1 MGGTLMRRAHTA
13 LKAGTWDRSLQAG
26 TVTLSYL
33 ERHRRRLRLVTDQG
47 EPLLLDLAKAMLLG
61 DGDGLQLDEI
71 GIIEVKAA
79 HEALLEIRAG
89 SAGLAR
95 LAYHLGNRHL
105 PIQLLAETL
114 LIREDHVIA
123 DMVRRLG
130 GEVRAVTVP
139 FVPEGGAYGGGH
151 DHSSGFEDE

>member
-1 MGGTLMRRAHTA
+1 MRRAHTA
-13 LKAGTWDRSLQAG
+13 HKAGSWDRDRRAG

-61 DGDGLQLDEI
+61 EGDGLQLDD
-71 GIIEVKAA
+71 GGFVEVKAA
-79 HEALLEIRAG
+79 NEALLEIRAG
-89 SAGLAR
+89 SAGLPR

-105 PIQLLAETL
+105 PIQLLADAL
-114 LIREDHVIA
+114 LIRDDRVIA
-123 DMVRRLG
+123 DMVRGLG
-130 GEVRAVTVP
+130 GEVSAVTVP
-139 FVPEGGAYGGGH
+139 FTPEAGAYAGGH

>member
-1 MGGTLMRRAHTA
+1 MRRAHTA
-13 LKAGTWDRSLQAG
+13 LKAGSWDRDLRAG

-61 DGDGLQLDEI
+61 EGDGLQLDD
-71 GIIEVKAA
+71 GGFVEVKAA
-79 HEALLEIRAG
+79 NEALLEIRAG
-89 SAGLAR
+89 SAGLPR

-105 PIQLLAETL
+105 PIQLLADAL
-114 LIREDHVIA
+114 LIRDDHVIA
-123 DMVRRLG
+123 HMVRGLG

-139 FVPEGGAYGGGH
+139 FTPEAGAYAGGH

>member
-1 MGGTLMRRAHTA
+1 MRRAHTA
-13 LKAGTWDRSLQAG
+13 HKAGDWDTSRRAG

-47 EPLLLDLAKAMLLG
+47 EALLLDLAKAMLLG
-61 DGDGLQLDEI
+61 EGDGLELDE
-71 GIIEVKAA
+71 GGFVEVKAA
-79 HEALLEIRAG
+79 NEALLEIRAG

-105 PIQLLAETL
+105 PIQLLADRL
-114 LIREDHVIA
+114 LIRDDHVIA
-123 DMVRRLG
+123 DMVRGLG
-130 GEVRAVTVP
+130 GEVRAVNVP
-139 FVPEGGAYGGGH
+139 FVPEAGAYAGGH

>member
-1 MGGTLMRRAHTA
+1 MRRAHTA
-13 LKAGTWDRSLQAG
+13 LKAGSWDRDLRAG

-61 DGDGLQLDEI
+61 EGDGLQLDD
-71 GIIEVKAA
+71 GGFVEVKAA
-79 HEALLEIRAG
+79 NEALLEIRAG
-89 SAGLAR
+89 SAGLPR

-105 PIQLLAETL
+105 PIQLLADAL
-114 LIREDHVIA
+114 LIRDDHVIA
-123 DMVRRLG
+123 DMVRGLG
-130 GEVRAVTVP
+130 GEVSAVTVP
-139 FVPEGGAYGGGH
+139 FTPEAGAYAGGH

>member
-1 MGGTLMRRAHTA
+1 MRRAHTA
-13 LKAGTWDRSLQAG
+13 LKAGSWDRDLRAG

-61 DGDGLQLDEI
+61 EGDGLQLDD
-71 GIIEVKAA
+71 GGFVEVKAA
-79 HEALLEIRAG
+79 NEALLEIRAG
-89 SAGLAR
+89 SAGLPR

-105 PIQLLAETL
+105 PIQLLADAL
-114 LIREDHVIA
+114 LIRDDHVIA
-123 DMVRRLG
+123 DMVRGLG

-139 FVPEGGAYGGGH
+139 FTPEAGAYAGGH

>member
-1 MGGTLMRRAHTA
+1 MRRAHTA
-13 LKAGTWDRSLQAG
+13 LKAGAWDRDRRVG

-61 DGDGLQLDEI
+61 EGDGLETDD
-71 GIIEVKAA
+71 GVVEVKAA
-79 HEALLEIRAG
+79 NEALLEIRAG

-105 PIQLLAETL
+105 PIQLLDDRL
-114 LIREDHVIA
+114 LIRDDHVIA
-123 DMVRRLG
+123 DMVRGLG
-130 GEVRAVTVP
+130 GEVLAVTVP
-139 FVPEGGAYGGGH
+139 FVPEAGAYAGGH

>member
-1 MGGTLMRRAHTA
+1 MRRAHTA
-13 LKAGTWDRSLQAG
+13 LKAGGWDRDRRAG

-61 DGDGLQLDEI
+61 DGDGLETDD
-71 GIIEVKAA
+71 GIVEVKAA
-79 HEALLEIRAG
+79 NEALLEIRAG
-89 SAGLAR
+89 TAGLAR

-105 PIQLLAETL
+105 PIQLLEDRL
-114 LIREDHVIA
+114 LIRDDHVIA
-123 DMVRRLG
+123 DMVRGLG
-130 GEVRAVTVP
+130 GAVLAVNVP
-139 FVPEGGAYGGGH
+139 FVPEAGAYAGGH

>member
-1 MGGTLMRRAHTA
+1 MRRAHTA
-13 LKAGTWDRSLQAG
+13 LKAGTWDLTQRAG

-47 EPLLLDLAKAMLLG
+47 WPLLLDLAKAMLLG
-61 DGDGLQLDEI
+61 EGDGLQLDEA

-79 HEALLEIRAG
+79 NEALLEIRAG

-105 PIQLLAETL
+105 PIQLLPDRL
-114 LIREDHVIA
+114 LIRDDHVIA
-123 DMVRRLG
+123 DMVRGLG
-130 GEVRAVTVP
+130 GEVRAVTIP
-139 FVPEGGAYGGGH
+139 FIPEAGAYAGGH
-151 DHSSGFEDE
+151 DHGSGFEDE

>member
-1 MGGTLMRRAHTA
+1 MRRAHTA
-13 LKAGTWDRSLQAG
+13 LKAGSWDRDRRAG

-61 DGDGLQLDEI
+61 DGDGLETDDASI
-71 GIIEVKAA
+71 VEVKAA
-79 HEALLEIRAG
+79 NEALLEIRAG
-89 SAGLAR
+89 TAGLAR

-105 PIQLLAETL
+105 PIQLMDDRL
-114 LIREDHVIA
+114 LIRDDHVIA
-123 DMVRRLG
+123 DMVRGLG
-130 GEVRAVTVP
+130 GEVQAVTVP
-139 FVPEGGAYGGGH
+139 FVPEAGAYAGGH

>member
-1 MGGTLMRRAHTA
+1 MRRAHTA
-13 LKAGTWDRSLQAG
+13 LKAGAWDRDRRAG

-61 DGDGLQLDEI
+61 DGDGLETDD
-71 GIIEVKAA
+71 GVVEVKAA
-79 HEALLEIRAG
+79 NEALLEIRAG

-105 PIQLLAETL
+105 PIQLLDDRL
-114 LIREDHVIA
+114 LIRDDHVIA
-123 DMVRRLG
+123 DMVRGLG
-130 GEVRAVTVP
+130 GEVRAVNVP
-139 FVPEGGAYGGGH
+139 FVPEAGAYAGGH

>member
-1 MGGTLMRRAHTA
+1 MRRAHTA
-13 LKAGTWDRSLQAG
+13 FKAGTWNVDETAG

-61 DGDGLQLDEI
+61 EGDGLELDA
-71 GIIEVKAA
+71 GGYVAVKAA
-79 HEALLEIRAG
+79 NEALLEIRAG

-105 PIQLLAETL
+105 PIQLLDDRL
-114 LIREDHVIA
+114 LIRDDHVIA
-123 DMVRRLG
+123 DMVRGLG
-130 GEVRAVTVP
+130 GEVRPVNVP
-139 FVPEGGAYGGGH
+139 FVPEAGAYAGGH

>member
-1 MGGTLMRRAHTA
+1 MRRAHTA
-13 LKAGTWDRSLQAG
+13 LKAGTWDTSQRAG

-61 DGDGLQLDEI
+61 DGDGLETDD
-71 GIIEVKAA
+71 GVVEVKAA
-79 HEALLEIRAG
+79 NEALLEIRAG

-105 PIQLLAETL
+105 PIQLLDDRL
-114 LIREDHVIA
+114 LIRDDHVIA
-123 DMVRRLG
+123 DMVRGLG
-130 GEVRAVTVP
+130 GEVRAVNVP
-139 FVPEGGAYGGGH
+139 FVPEAGAYAGGH